1 MARHAVI
8 IGARVMIE
16 TLLLLIAIA
25 LCVLL
30 VYLSQACTYLFDIRK
45 ELKSI
50 DGVLRREERRKV
62 GRT

>member
-1 MARHAVI
+1 
-8 IGARVMIE
+8 MIE